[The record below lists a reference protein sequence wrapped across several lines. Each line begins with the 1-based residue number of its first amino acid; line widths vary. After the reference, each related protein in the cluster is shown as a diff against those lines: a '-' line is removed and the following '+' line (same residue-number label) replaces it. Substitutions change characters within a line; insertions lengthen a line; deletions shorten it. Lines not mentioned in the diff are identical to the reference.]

1 MVLETIP
8 VREPGI
14 TAVIRTPDGQ
24 VAVIRRWEVWM
35 TGGHV
40 LVGSTERDLAILL
53 AKGTRTNTT
62 NYLIYYPTNAVSLG
76 KVLLQTVTVLEALD
90 ARRAHSVRAVVGSN
104 FRDPTS
110 KNVPI
115 FPILYHLDTSVGNAL
130 QAHCSCTL
138 R

>member
-1 MVLETIP
+1 MILQAIS
-8 VREPGI
+8 VRKSG
-14 TAVIRTPDGQ
+14 AASFLRASDGQ
-24 VAVIRRWEVWM
+24 VAVIDSRKARMV
-35 TGGHV
+35 GGYV
-40 LVGSTERDLAILL
+40 FVGRTQGDLPLFL
-53 AKGTRTNTT
+53 AEGEKAHITND
-62 NYLIYYPTNAVSLG
+62 LIIDLTDAVSFG
-76 KVLLQTVTVLEALD
+76 QVLLQTVTVLEALH